1 MPESLWL
8 YSYFRSSCSYRVRIA
23 LYLKTI
29 SFIYKPVHLT
39 KGGGE
44 QFQESFEQIN
54 SFKQVPCLKHG
65 DKYLSQSLPIILY
78 LEKLWPKPPLLPNE
92 SFKQAEILSTCEM
105 INSSIQPLQ
114 NLQVL
119 KTVEQKLKG
128 NKLEWAYFWIKQG
141 LLNLEEFLKNRAG
154 KFSFGDSLT
163 MADLF
168 LVPQI
173 YNAERFKVSLKDF
186 PVLSHV
192 NKECLKLE
200 SFQKA
205 HPDNQPDSEPT
216 DRI

>member
-23 LYLKTI
+23 LYLKGI
-29 SFIYKPVHLT
+29 PFIYKSVHLT
-39 KGGGE
+39 KDGGE
-44 QFQESFEQIN
+44 QFQESFRQVN
-54 SFKQVPCLKHG
+54 PLKQVPCLKHG
-65 DKYLSQSLPIILY
+65 NRYLSQSLPIILY
-78 LEKLWPKPPLLPNE
+78 LEKLWPEPPLLPNE
-92 SFKQAEILSTCEM
+92 SFEQAEVLSACEM

-119 KTVEQKLKG
+119 KTVEQKFKG
-128 NKLEWAYFWIKQG
+128 NKLEWSQFWIKQG
-141 LLNLEEFLKNRAG
+141 LSDLEKFLKEKAG

-168 LVPQI
+168 VVPQI
-173 YNAERFKVSLKDF
+173 YNAERFNVSLENL
-186 PVLSHV
+186 PVLSRV

-205 HPDNQPDSEPT
+205 HPDNQPDSQ
-216 DRI
+216 